1 MQPGGPQSDNSSVLE
16 FVRSRDPLLLEAADD
31 VDPTLLAWSLKRSV
45 LERLND
51 ASKLALQLTELLRA
65 TSSQR

>member
-1 MQPGGPQSDNSSVLE
+1 MQPSGQRPNNPSVLE

-31 VDPTLLAWSLKRSV
+31 VDPTLLAWSLRRSV

-51 ASKLALQLTELLRA
+51 ASKLTLQLTELRRA

>member
-1 MQPGGPQSDNSSVLE
+1 MQPSGQQPDNSSVLE

-31 VDPTLLAWSLKRSV
+31 VDLTLLAWSLRRTV

-51 ASKLALQLTELLRA
+51 ASKLTLQLTELRRA